1 MIMLTL
7 VKTLYKF
14 FSDQEDETKKIVNLN
29 LNLSRDLE
37 YYVREILSGT
47 TDDRLELSKNATA
60 KFLFHRFNNFQQS
73 FGLSKFQ
80 LRHSQV
86 SEDDYMLKALQNK
99 NLAYFIKFLLEV
111 STNQVDISSF
121 SNLNELSIINQTSEN
136 LKICKEYYNSI
147 YHNIAGCFQEYLI
160 SLPDLFVEK
169 MEDGIN
175 INLFPNIE
183 LKNEQ
188 DPAEIFKIFDT
199 FVINSID
206 FLPISCR
213 CYSLWI
219 YSSVC

>member
-1 MIMLTL
+1 M
-7 VKTLYKF
+7 
-14 FSDQEDETKKIVNLN
+14 
-29 LNLSRDLE
+29 E
-37 YYVREILSGT
+37 YYVREILSRT
-47 TDDRLELSKNATA
+47 TDDRFELSKSATA

-86 SEDDYMLKALQNK
+86 SEDDYTLKALQNK

-111 STNQVDISSF
+111 STNQVDISFF

-147 YHNIAGCFQEYLI
+147 YHKIAGCLQEYLI
-160 SLPDLFVEK
+160 RLPDLFVEK
-169 MEDGIN
+169 MEDDIN

-199 FVINSID
+199 FVKISID